1 MDKCIFCQD
10 FEKERIIHE
19 DSLWVALLDGYP
31 VSEGHTLLI
40 PKRHC
45 ETMFNLNEEESSTL
59 YSTINKVKQI
69 LDEKY
74 HPDGYNVGAN
84 CGESAGQSVMH
95 CHIHIIPRYNGD
107 VENPRGGVRGV
118 IPCKQNYS
126 AV

>member
-10 FEKERIIHE
+10 FEKERILYD

-59 YSTINKVKQI
+59 Y
-69 LDEKY
+69 
-74 HPDGYNVGAN
+74 
-84 CGESAGQSVMH
+84 
-95 CHIHIIPRYNGD
+95 
-107 VENPRGGVRGV
+107 
-118 IPCKQNYS
+118 
-126 AV
+126 